1 MEGMYMY
8 SRIGGP
14 DLHEAAW
21 DGRVDDAR
29 LILDRGGADVNVD
42 GWHEDGRTRYRTPLS
57 IACEH
62 GHVDAAA
69 LLLDRGAA
77 IDRAAK

>member
-42 GWHEDGRTRYRTPLS
+42 GWHEDGRTRYRTLYRVP
-57 IACEH
+57 ERPYGH
-62 GHVDAAA
+62 GTAAT
-69 LLLDRGAA
+69 
-77 IDRAAK
+77 